1 MLRDKSRSGTKL
13 NEREIKLECSCKH
26 TCLSSAPLYREEVIN
41 RTLKFM
47 LVKRFIEEKILENL
61 QKNRNQFLPGH
72 GCA

>member
-1 MLRDKSRSGTKL
+1 
-13 NEREIKLECSCKH
+13 
-26 TCLSSAPLYREEVIN
+26 
-41 RTLKFM
+41 M